1 MDKTV
6 KIDPDDAFR
15 AMAVVQRN
23 RDESGKLPEI
33 TMNQVAHMAF
43 VRFEVKSGRMSG

>member
-15 AMAVVQRN
+15 AMAVAQRN

-33 TMNQVAHMAF
+33 TMADVAHMAF
-43 VRFEVKSGRMSG
+43 MRFEVKTGKVSG